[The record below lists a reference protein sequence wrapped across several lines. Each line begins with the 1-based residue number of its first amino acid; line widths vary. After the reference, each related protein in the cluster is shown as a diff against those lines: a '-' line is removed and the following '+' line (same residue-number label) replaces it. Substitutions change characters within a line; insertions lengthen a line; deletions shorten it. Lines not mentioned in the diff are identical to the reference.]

1 MTMRDLIWYSLDME
15 YSEKW
20 SLYNLGKRLEQDCGS
35 GRDYIIGLI
44 LLEILRE
51 LRENSNN

>member
-1 MTMRDLIWYSLDME
+1 MRDLIWYSLDME